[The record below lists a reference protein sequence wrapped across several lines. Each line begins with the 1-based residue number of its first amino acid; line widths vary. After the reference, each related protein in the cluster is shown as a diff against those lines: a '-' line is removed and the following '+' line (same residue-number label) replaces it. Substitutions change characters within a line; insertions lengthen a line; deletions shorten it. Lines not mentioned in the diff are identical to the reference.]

1 MSLLQLVTNLQGS
14 FNEALTNALSS
25 ADSSVVTAVQNACD
39 AVIHWLAQGYGD
51 GSMSLIEVASN
62 AARFQ
67 TIASALTSAADAGY
81 VTVLQIA
88 SITANFMAYFG

>member
-14 FNEALTNALSS
+14 FNDAMTSALSS

-39 AVIHWLAQGYGD
+39 AVVHWLVQGYGD
-51 GSMSLIEVASN
+51 GTMTLLEVASH

-67 TIASALTSAADAGY
+67 TIANALTSAADAGY
-81 VTVLQIA
+81 ISVLQIA
-88 SITANFMAYFG
+88 SITANFIAYFG